1 MSHSKEL
8 EISEIVM
15 SGFMIYPYFPFQDFD
30 FVKNRIEWYV
40 SQKINENRNNSF
52 LQKVK
57 TLLKRVKVETDS
69 EDITWNKCCEGLIFA
84 PDISHI
90 NCFVKCTV
98 TQLDEA
104 GQPGSVSSV
113 TSGQVISAGP
123 QCHAIDKR

>member
-8 EISEIVM
+8 EISEIVL

-57 TLLKRVKVETDS
+57 TLLKRVKVDTETGW
-69 EDITWNKCCEGLIFA
+69 ITNMLSLYHGIMFIL
-84 PDISHI
+84 
-90 NCFVKCTV
+90 NCVN
-98 TQLDEA
+98 A
-104 GQPGSVSSV
+104 
-113 TSGQVISAGP
+113 
-123 QCHAIDKR
+123 